1 MDPTTINAMAHDGV
15 GAAEDAVAVV
25 SAPISARATGQGF
38 NCIP

>member
-15 GAAEDAVAVV
+15 GAEEDAVAVE
-25 SAPISARATGQGF
+25 SAADSARAGQGF